1 MQIAAVTNGG
11 SYIGGPVSPGEVVAI
26 FGTGLGPA
34 NLVSGQFDSSGRLTK
49 ELAGT
54 MVTFNG
60 ISAPLLY
67 TSATQVGALVPYSV
81 TTAGTVTIKVSY
93 SGNSATYKTA
103 GAISTPA
110 IFSLDSSGE
119 GPGAILNED
128 GTVNSPQHPAKIGST
143 IVFYAT
149 GLGKTDP
156 AADDGEVASTD
167 PNAKLS
173 VPAQPVSVLISGT
186 AAKVAY
192 AGAAPGFVAG
202 VFQINAVIPP
212 NIFTDVDIPMVVQ
225 VGGQISQAALS
236 VSLSK

>member
-1 MQIAAVTNGG
+1 
-11 SYIGGPVSPGEVVAI
+11 
-26 FGTGLGPA
+26 LGPA
-34 NLVSGQFDSSGRLTK
+34 SLAGGQLDSSGRLTK
-49 ELAGT
+49 ELTGT
-54 MVTFNG
+54 VVTFNG
-60 ISAPLLY
+60 VSAPLLY

-81 TTAGTVTIKVSY
+81 TTSGTVTVKVSY
-93 SGNSATYKTA
+93 AGSSATYKTA

-119 GPGAILNED
+119 GSGAILNED

-156 AADDGEVASTD
+156 AAGDGEVASTD
-167 PNAKLS
+167 ANATLP
-173 VPAQPVSVLISGT
+173 VPVERVTVVISGT

-212 NIFTDVDIPMVVQ
+212 NIFTDVDIPIVVQ